1 MPIFEQQMKKKSLW
15 LITALMT
22 LALLGVFVMQL
33 YYIRESYK
41 LKSQLFEQNVN
52 QALNEVVNKVQVRN
66 AANQI
71 NKKEDDFKIKRHQT
85 ELDRAQRYVDLKET
99 FKTQE
104 EKREQDKYKQIQEAL
119 NYQDKLVRLNFG
131 DAIVIS
137 EEEFKNLQN
146 ADNSGLY
153 FDFNIIKDANG
164 KVLSK
169 VASLRYNPNRA
180 KTFNITPSKL
190 PDSIR
195 YVVQDPRDLRPLA
208 VSVPTIDSTMAKKFA
223 IEDGMAKKRYQQA
236 LIQLNADTVNLLDDN
251 VNVLQAAYN
260 ELSDL
265 NISLVSR
272 IPNKQKLNTLIKNE
286 LANKGIKLSYNF
298 WIKLANKDSLLYQN
312 ISYPTKE
319 ILPQNIYKF
328 PLFGKDI
335 IRDPGMLY
343 VYFPNKS
350 NTIVANMFVT
360 MASSA
365 ALLFVLVFIFAYTI
379 YAIIK
384 QKKLSEM
391 KTDFI
396 NNMTHEFKTPVATI
410 MIASEAL
417 KDPEVAEDKN
427 RVSRFANIIYDEN
440 VRLGNHIE
448 RVLSIAKLEKKE
460 IELDFS
466 TIHTHDSIIA
476 VVDSMSLQLQKRNAK
491 LTLELTANEYM
502 VMTDELHFSNVIFNL
517 IDNANKYSTNDPKIA
532 IKTYNNGKNLIIE
545 VSDKGIG
552 MTKDQTKRIFDQF
565 YRVPTGNVHDVKGFG
580 LGLNYVHD
588 IINQLGGKIKVHSEK
603 DKGTT
608 FEISLPF
615 IKSN

>member
-1 MPIFEQQMKKKSLW
+1 MKKKSLW

-33 YYIRESYK
+33 YYIKEAYK

-52 QALNEVVNKVQVRN
+52 RALNEVVNKVQVRN
-66 AANQI
+66 AANHI
-71 NKKEDDFKIKRHQT
+71 SKKEGDFKIKRHQT

-104 EKREQDKYKQIQEAL
+104 EKREQENYKHIQEAL

-137 EEEFKNLQN
+137 EEEYKNLQN

-153 FDFNIIKDANG
+153 FDFNVIKDVNG
-164 KVLSK
+164 KILSK
-169 VASLRYNPNRA
+169 IASLRYNPNRA

-223 IEDGMAKKRYQQA
+223 IEAAMAKKRYQQA
-236 LIQLNADTVNLLDDN
+236 LIQLNADTINLLDDN

-260 ELSDL
+260 ELSDP
-265 NISLVSR
+265 NISLASR
-272 IPNKQKLNTLIKNE
+272 IPNKQRLNALLKNE
-286 LANKGIKLSYNF
+286 LANKGISLAYNF
-298 WIKLANKDSLLYQN
+298 WIKLANKDSLLYQS
-312 ISYPTKE
+312 ISYPTKKL
-319 ILPQNIYKF
+319 LPQNVYKF

-343 VYFPNKS
+343 IYFPNKS
-350 NTIVANMFVT
+350 NTIIANMFAT

-365 ALLFVLVFIFAYTI
+365 ALLLILVFIFAYTI
-379 YAIIK
+379 YTIIK

-417 KDPEVAEDKN
+417 KDPEVADDKN

-448 RVLSIAKLEKKE
+448 RVLSIAKLENKE

-466 TIHTHDSIIA
+466 TIHTHDSIVD

-491 LTLELTANEYM
+491 LTLELAASEDM

-517 IDNANKYSTNDPKIA
+517 IDNANKYSTNAPEIA
-532 IKTYNNGKNLIIE
+532 IETYNSGENLIIA

-565 YRVPTGNVHDVKGFG
+565 YRVPTGNLHDVKGFG
-580 LGLNYVHD
+580 LGLNYVHN
-588 IINQLGGKIKVHSEK
+588 IITQLGGKIKVHSEK
-603 DKGTT
+603 DHGTT